1 MKKILASLA
10 MAALTLTATAQTPQ
24 NVTIIYGWNAADV
37 AANFQRTLA
46 AESNAQQK
54 KYNFIFDVKP
64 GAGAAI
70 AAMHVEKTPNT
81 VLATS
86 SAFWIRPNFFPKESH
101 QVENFRELMPA
112 CDGPLTMVSKKYK
125 SVKEIPTDKPLTV
138 GISGL
143 GITTHLV
150 AVEVAKKY
158 PNMNIIPFKSTNE
171 AMLATLSGTTDFSV
185 NFVGDSYQY
194 VTSKEEKNR
203 LYMMGV
209 TGNKPV
215 AGSKPFIDQGFSPAM
230 SYMNA
235 PAHLVVP
242 KTMPEAQYKELREI
256 FVKAGRSQTVLDSYK
271 ADFCAP
277 LNQMSDDQI
286 EPWFNASNVRWKKLT
301 STISLK

>member
-1 MKKILASLA
+1 MKNILASLA
-10 MAALTLTATAQTPQ
+10 LAAVTLTATAQTPQ
-24 NVTIIYGWNAADV
+24 NVTIFYGWNAADV
-37 AANFQRTLA
+37 AANFHRTLA
-46 AESNAQQK
+46 TEANSQQK

-70 AAMHVEKTPNT
+70 AAMYVEKTPNT
-81 VLATS
+81 ILATS

-112 CDGPLTMVSKKYK
+112 CDAPLTMVSKKYK
-125 SVKEIPTDKPLTV
+125 SVKEIPTDRPLNV
-138 GISGL
+138 GVSGL

-171 AMLATLSGTTDFSV
+171 AMLATLGGQTDFSV

-209 TGNKPV
+209 TGQKSVLNT
-215 AGSKPFIDQGFSPAM
+215 KPFIEQGFDNTL

-235 PAHLVVP
+235 PAHLVAP
-242 KTMPEAQYKELREI
+242 KTMPEAQFKEIREI

-277 LNQMSDDQI
+277 LNQMSDEQI
-286 EPWFNASNVRWKKLT
+286 DPWFAASNARWKRLT
-301 STISLK
+301 STITLK